1 MNLRPRSHAATTIHK
16 EPVFQ
21 KSLFHAGWQ
30 SSKDWKNG
38 DATYAGMVEVS
49 RALMK
54 VDTVLHASQ
63 LSTAWCG
70 QHVLQPGCQVV
81 ELKIA

>member
-1 MNLRPRSHAATTIHK
+1 MNQNCLPC
-16 EPVFQ
+16 
-21 KSLFHAGWQ
+21 AGWQ

-54 VDTVLHASQ
+54 VGTTPSALAPKSG
-63 LSTAWCG
+63 TRAAMKGAYG
-70 QHVLQPGCQVV
+70 QPRCEV
-81 ELKIA
+81 ERTRVQ